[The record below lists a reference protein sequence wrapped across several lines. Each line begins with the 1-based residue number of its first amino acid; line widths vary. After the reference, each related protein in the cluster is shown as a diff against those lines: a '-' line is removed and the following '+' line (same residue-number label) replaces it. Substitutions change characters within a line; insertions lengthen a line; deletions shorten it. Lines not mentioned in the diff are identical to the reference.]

1 MAYAVGII
9 VLVVGLMLSI
19 ALHEIGHLVPAK
31 RFGVRVSQYMVGFG
45 PTLFSRTRGETEYG
59 VKAFPLGG
67 FVRLVGMIPPAHAVK
82 PVRASGWVR
91 DVIADA
97 REASVAEMVGG
108 DEERAFYRLAWW
120 KKAIVMFGGPAMN
133 LLIAVVL
140 FSIAFAGI
148 GAYEQST
155 TVREVIACVPAAGTV
170 ECADG
175 DESSPAAQAGL
186 QPGDEFVAV
195 DGTAVESWEQ
205 LTAYVSARPGESLT
219 LTVRRDGQM
228 LDVPLTPAVRERE
241 AADGTVEAV
250 GFMGLFAEAERVRQ
264 PWWSGV
270 TVTGTYLAETAKVI
284 GALPVHV
291 WNASQA
297 ALGLQER
304 DPSVVGLVG
313 IGQTAGEVA
322 SQPDASFLDRIGAFV
337 VLLAGLNLA
346 LFAFNMVPLV
356 PLDGGHIASALWQ
369 GARNGWLRLRHAAAP
384 RPVDVARMMPLA
396 YGVFGIL
403 IVMTLVL
410 VFADIVAPARV
421 V

>member
-1 MAYAVGII
+1 MAYALGII

-19 ALHEIGHLVPAK
+19 ALHELGHLWPAK

-45 PTLFSRTRGETEYG
+45 PTLWSRVRGETEYG

-67 FVRLVGMIPPAHAVK
+67 YVRLVGMIPPADAVK

-97 REASVAEMVGG
+97 REASVAEMIDG
-108 DEERAFYRLAWW
+108 DEQRAFYRLSWW
-120 KKAIVMFGGPAMN
+120 KKAIVMFGGPLMN
-133 LLIAVVL
+133 LIIAAVL

-148 GAYEQST
+148 GAYQQTT
-155 TVREVIACVPAAGTV
+155 TVREIIACVPSPGTV
-170 ECADG
+170 ECEASDPA
-175 DESSPAAQAGL
+175 SPAAAAGL
-186 QPGDEFVAV
+186 QPGDTFVAV
-195 DGTAVESWEQ
+195 DGAEVATWDE
-205 LTAYVSARPGESLT
+205 LTEYVAARPGERI
-219 LTVRRDGQM
+219 TVTVLRDGDPVD
-228 LDVPLTPAVRERE
+228 LSLTPALRERQR
-241 AADGTVEAV
+241 ADGTVEAV
-250 GFMGLFAEAERVRQ
+250 GFMGLFAETERVRE

-270 TVTGTYLAETAKVI
+270 TVTGTYLGETAKVI

-304 DPSVVGLVG
+304 DASVVGLVG

-322 SQPDASFLDRIGAFV
+322 SQPDASFLDRLGGFV
-337 VLLAGLNLA
+337 VLLGGLNLA

-369 GARNGWLRLRHAAAP
+369 GLRNGWTRLRGVGQP
-384 RPVDVARMMPLA
+384 RPVDVARMMPVA